1 MNVEYATYHG
11 LAPKT
16 DYYNNIPWASAKRSD
31 LSRLATY
38 IHILKIWWIQSSTFW
53 DNIGLQEK
61 EKRKKKHRHNTQH
74 FSMLETG
81 RAGWNEFNM
90 ENID

>member
-61 EKRKKKHRHNTQH
+61 EKKKEKTSAQH
-74 FSMLETG
+74 AAFQHVSDRPGGLK
-81 RAGWNEFNM
+81 R
-90 ENID
+90 I